1 MAYEFIKTENR
12 GGVLVLTMHDPPTRN
27 ALGPEMAAEVRAEL
41 DRFEDDPECRV
52 LLMTGTEPS
61 FCSGAN
67 VRNFNRSIEEAEAAG
82 TEREPLPW
90 GKMESRLSNRD
101 DRVEY
106 AGGAP
111 LVPLRIHKLQ
121 KPSIAAVNG
130 HAMGVGMGVALA
142 CDIRIAAEGAI
153 FSEAFSRMGL
163 IPGDG
168 SCWQLP
174 RLIGMSN
181 TLLLQYTGDRID
193 GNEAYRLGIASN
205 VVPDDQLMESAMDLA
220 TRLAKGPTQSHALIK
235 YLVHRSMDMASRRAS
250 TLPTWPRP
258 RPARP
263 RTIRRRCRPSWK
275 KGRPY
280 SRAGSTPHFDCDQPP
295 SCGINPSAKAGT
307 FKLQGDRGRS
317 HLKGMVWLTGSEN
330 RYPRFRGN
338 NGGPKFGQ

>member
-12 GGVLVLTMHDPPTRN
+12 DGVLVLTMHDPPTRN
-27 ALGPEMAAEVRAEL
+27 ALGPEMSAEIQTEL
-41 DRFEDDPECRV
+41 NRFEDDPECRV
-52 LLMTGTEPS
+52 LLVTGTEPS

-67 VRNFNRSIEEAEAAG
+67 VRNFNRRIEEEEAASEKPD
-82 TEREPLPW
+82 TLPW
-90 GKMESRLSNRD
+90 GKMESRFANRD

-142 CDIRIAAEGAI
+142 CDIRIASEGAI

-193 GNEAYRLGIASN
+193 GNEAYRLGIASK
-205 VVPDDQLMESAMDLA
+205 VVPDGELMEASMDLA
-220 TRLAKGPTQSHALIK
+220 TRLAKGATQSHALTK
-235 YLVHRSMDMASRRAS
+235 YLVHRSLDMSFEESLDLAHVAQAQARKTEDHKEAVQAF
-250 TLPTWPRP
+250 LEK
-258 RPARP
+258 RPA
-263 RTIRRRCRPSWK
+263 IF
-275 KGRPY
+275 KGR
-280 SRAGSTPHFDCDQPP
+280 
-295 SCGINPSAKAGT
+295 
-307 FKLQGDRGRS
+307 
-317 HLKGMVWLTGSEN
+317 
-330 RYPRFRGN
+330 
-338 NGGPKFGQ
+338 

>member
-1 MAYEFIKTENR
+1 MAYEYIKTENR

-52 LLMTGTEPS
+52 LLITGTDPS
-61 FCSGAN
+61 FSSGAN
-67 VRNFNRSIEEAEAAG
+67 VRNFNRNIEEAEAAG
-82 TEREPLPW
+82 AEPEPLPW
-90 GKMESRLSNRD
+90 GKMESRFANRD

-193 GNEAYRLGIASN
+193 GIEAHRLGIASQ
-205 VVPDDQLMESAMDLA
+205 VVPNDQLMEASMELA
-220 TRLAKGPTQSHALIK
+220 TRLANGPTQSHSLIK
-235 YLVHRSMDMASRRAS
+235 YLVHRSLDMDFEESLDLAHIAQAQARKTEDHKEAVQAF
-250 TLPTWPRP
+250 LEK
-258 RPARP
+258 RPAVF
-263 RTIRRRCRPSWK
+263 
-275 KGRPY
+275 KGR
-280 SRAGSTPHFDCDQPP
+280 
-295 SCGINPSAKAGT
+295 
-307 FKLQGDRGRS
+307 
-317 HLKGMVWLTGSEN
+317 
-330 RYPRFRGN
+330 
-338 NGGPKFGQ
+338 

>member
-12 GGVLVLTMHDPPTRN
+12 DGVLVLTMHDPPTRN
-27 ALGPEMAAEVRAEL
+27 ALGPEMSAEIQTEL
-41 DRFEDDPECRV
+41 NRFEDDPECRV
-52 LLMTGTEPS
+52 LLITGTEPS

-67 VRNFNRSIEEAEAAG
+67 VRNFNRNIEEAEAAG
-82 TEREPLPW
+82 SAPEPLPW
-90 GKMESRLSNRD
+90 GKMESRYSNRD

-142 CDIRIAAEGAI
+142 CDIRIAGESAI

-193 GNEAYRLGIASN
+193 GNEAFRLGIASK
-205 VVPDDQLMESAMDLA
+205 VTPDGELMEATMDLA

-235 YLVHRSMDMASRRAS
+235 YLVHRSMDLDFEESLDLAHVAQAQARKTEDHKEAVQAF
-250 TLPTWPRP
+250 LEK
-258 RPARP
+258 RPAVF
-263 RTIRRRCRPSWK
+263 
-275 KGRPY
+275 KGR
-280 SRAGSTPHFDCDQPP
+280 
-295 SCGINPSAKAGT
+295 
-307 FKLQGDRGRS
+307 
-317 HLKGMVWLTGSEN
+317 
-330 RYPRFRGN
+330 
-338 NGGPKFGQ
+338 

>member
-41 DRFEDDPECRV
+41 DRFEDDPDCRV
-52 LLMTGTEPS
+52 LLLTGTDPS

-67 VRNFNRSIEEAEAAG
+67 VRNFNRNIQETEAAG
-82 TEREPLPW
+82 AEPEPLPW
-90 GKMESRLSNRD
+90 GRMEARFANRD
-101 DRVEY
+101 NRFEY
-106 AGGAP
+106 AGAAP

-193 GNEAYRLGIASN
+193 GNEAFRLGIASR
-205 VVPDDQLMESAMDLA
+205 VVPDDQLMEASMELA
-220 TRLAKGPTQSHALIK
+220 TRLANGPTQSHALTK
-235 YLVHRSMDMASRRAS
+235 YLVHRSLDMGFEESLNLAHIAQSQARRTEDHKEAVQAF
-250 TLPTWPRP
+250 LEKRP
-258 RPARP
+258 PVF
-263 RTIRRRCRPSWK
+263 
-275 KGRPY
+275 KGR
-280 SRAGSTPHFDCDQPP
+280 
-295 SCGINPSAKAGT
+295 
-307 FKLQGDRGRS
+307 
-317 HLKGMVWLTGSEN
+317 
-330 RYPRFRGN
+330 
-338 NGGPKFGQ
+338 